1 MSCLLWLS
9 YEMNDT
15 LCFRQVKIEIGF
27 HSPVMEEGRHG
38 VPAAAFLTSQGL
50 LPGFLFILHP
60 FKKSMK
66 HYLITGGAGFI
77 GSNLIRQLFLQEPG
91 VKITCI
97 DNFDP
102 FYSADLKQ
110 YNIRDF
116 KPNPDF
122 AFLYTDISVASS
134 DELCEAIPD
143 QVDIIVHMAAKAG
156 VRPSI
161 ENPAAYQQT
170 NIIGLQNIFEFAKK
184 KNITQFVFA
193 SSSSVYGINDH
204 YPWKEDEQL
213 MPISPYAMTKLS
225 GEMLGHVY
233 SKLFGI
239 RFIALRFFTV
249 YGPSQRPDLAIHK
262 FIKAILKGESITMYG
277 DGSTSRD
284 YTYVNDTVRG
294 IIAAMSYDKSMFEII
309 NLGNNYTVSLLELIS
324 AIEAVT
330 GKKAIVEHYPDQPG
344 DVPKTFA
351 DITKA
356 KKLLGYNPQTKLS
369 DGLEKFYQWFKANEE
384 LLMK

>member
-1 MSCLLWLS
+1 MHI
-9 YEMNDT
+9 
-15 LCFRQVKIEIGF
+15 V
-27 HSPVMEEGRHG
+27 V
-38 VPAAAFLTSQGL
+38 
-50 LPGFLFILHP
+50 
-60 FKKSMK
+60 
-66 HYLITGGAGFI
+66 TGGAGFI
-77 GSNLIRQLFLQEPG
+77 GSNLIRALFQKNPG

-110 YNIRDF
+110 LNIRDF
-116 KPNPDF
+116 KANPDF
-122 AFLYTDISVASS
+122 HFLYDDIGVTTAE
-134 DELCEAIPD
+134 ELCELIPD
-143 QVDIIVHMAAKAG
+143 PVDVIVHIAAKAG

-161 ENPAAYQQT
+161 LNPLAYQQT
-170 NIIGLQNIFEFAKK
+170 NIIGLQHMLDFAKVK
-184 KNITQFVFA
+184 DTKQFIFA

-213 MPISPYAMTKLS
+213 LPVSPYAMTKLS

-249 YGPSQRPDLAIHK
+249 YGPAQRPDLAIHK
-262 FIKAILKGESITMYG
+262 FTKAILKGEPITMYG

-284 YTYVNDTVRG
+284 YTYVDDTVQG
-294 IIAAMSYDKSMFEII
+294 LLAAMKYDKSGFEIVNI
-309 NLGNNYTVSLLELIS
+309 GNNYSIQLEELIS
-324 AIEAVT
+324 SLAEVI
-330 GKKAIVEHYPDQPG
+330 GKKAVIEQFPEQPG
-344 DVPKTFA
+344 DVPITFA

-356 KKLLGYNPQTKLS
+356 NKLLGYDPQTKLK
-369 DGLEKFYQWFKANEE
+369 DGLKKFYDWFLENEE